1 MDWSDHKIDT
11 GSYQANTSP
20 WVVEH
25 LSKPKDGL
33 SSRQLFGVL
42 GLLALCLCINV
53 APERSESLL
62 AGLQHCAKH
71 EDIPNP
77 ALHRRGRAQS
87 DRYEEGSPDVYIY
100 NATVWTGAK
109 NGTETL
115 YNSSVLLSKGLVK
128 AINPKTDK
136 VSGVVQKV
144 NAMGAWVTP
153 GIVDMHSHAGQ
164 VTFPIFAATNSLVS
178 HNNIIMP
185 FSQAI
190 DSFNTHDLAL
200 RLVTSGGTT
209 TSMILPGSS
218 SAMGGE
224 AWAMKFRNTTANSP
238 TSMLIEPP
246 FEISQQ
252 GQYQRTKS
260 WRNAK
265 HALGENIS
273 KTWKEIGGTREDT
286 IYYIRKA
293 YSSAVDKRDAQD
305 AWCRVASK
313 VSTRQSRYL
322 RWPFGRGSS
331 GTAAKDLGDY
341 PKSSLEEELLVDV
354 LRGKVRIHVHA
365 YESTDFDALMRISNE
380 FRFPIAS
387 IQHAHEAWTSVE
399 TLKRFYGGPPAI
411 AMFATSAPYKHEAYR
426 HSLFAPIILAEQGIP
441 VIFKSDHPPAVDSR
455 YLLAE
460 AALGHH
466 FGLATNLAMMSV
478 TSEPAKA
485 IGLDHRV
492 GYLLPGYDADVV
504 IWQSHPLT
512 LGATPA
518 QVYVDGIPQ
527 LEAPAL
533 VSRPAIDQETPPS
546 ADYSQQIKAAKI
558 SHHGDV
564 DLNPTW
570 IEQSLTFSNVSS
582 YISRRNGALHEDVF
596 DEGRI
601 IVENGAIVCA
611 GDCEGHM
618 TMREVN
624 LMGGAISPGLT
635 LYGTSM
641 GLIEINEEPS
651 TTDHDQS
658 PLSLTPPT
666 GSVDRAANA
675 AVFGGKESLISLRAG
690 ITNAITPPL
699 SSNIFKG
706 YSMYISVPAPN
717 RLHPG
722 AMIEKE
728 VAYHVSVGH
737 APVYPVSPTGLQISA
752 QIQAIHT
759 LLLSEDREGGTPL
772 EKTFRKIAEGEIT
785 LVVFVSSADQMAT
798 LIDMK
803 KEVEETYSS
812 TMKMV
817 FDSALEGHLIA
828 SEIAAAKIGVIT
840 RERGNPVTW
849 DDYRALP
856 GAPLSEDT
864 NISALRKAGV
874 IVGIGMTG
882 SRASTSNLRYYLA
895 YSITDATDNA
905 SKLDALAL
913 ASTNI
918 EKILGV
924 PAPTDTWV
932 ATEYGGLLD
941 IGQSRVVAVAR
952 GDGTVA
958 GL

>member
-1 MDWSDHKIDT
+1 MDWENKFT
-11 GSYQANTSP
+11 TAGYQDAPLSP
-20 WVVEH
+20 WADGQ
-25 LSKPKDGL
+25 SPKRLYNGFDCRQFMGILGL
-33 SSRQLFGVL
+33 LVL
-42 GLLALCLCINV
+42 GLCFNI
-53 APERSESLL
+53 APEASEGLT
-62 AGLQHCAKH
+62 AGLQLCALH
-71 EDIPNP
+71 GEIPNP
-77 ALHRRGRAQS
+77 ELHRRGRSQS
-87 DRYEEGSPDVYIY
+87 DRYEEGTPDVYIY
-100 NATVWTGAK
+100 NATIWTGAK

-115 YNSSVLLSKGLVK
+115 YNASVFLSQGLVQS
-128 AINPKTDK
+128 INPEKAK
-136 VSGVVQKV
+136 ISAEAQRI

-164 VTFPIFAATNSLVS
+164 LTFPIFAATNSLVS
-178 HNNIIMP
+178 RNNIIMP

-238 TSMLIEPP
+238 TSMSIEPP
-246 FEISQQ
+246 FEINAQ
-252 GQYQRTKS
+252 GKYTRSKA

-286 IYYIRKA
+286 IYHIRKA
-293 YSSAVDKRDAQD
+293 YASAANKRDSQD

-313 VSTRQSRYL
+313 ISGKRSRIF
-322 RWPFGRGSS
+322 RWPFEKPSS
-331 GTAAKDLGDY
+331 DPNEKDLGEY
-341 PKSSLEEELLVDV
+341 PKSTLEEELLVDA

-365 YESTDFDALMRISNE
+365 YESTDFDALMRITNE
-380 FRFPIAS
+380 FGFSIAS

-399 TLKRFYGGPPAI
+399 TLKRFHGGAPAI

-527 LEAPAL
+527 LESPAL
-533 VSRPAIDQETPPS
+533 VPRPAEDQEIPPS
-546 ADYSQQIKAAKI
+546 ADFSQQIKATKE

-564 DLNPTW
+564 DLHPIW
-570 IEQSLTFSNVSS
+570 IEESLIFTNVSS
-582 YISRRNGALHEDVF
+582 HIYREDGILLEDRY
-596 DEGRI
+596 DEGKVVI
-601 IVENGAIVCA
+601 EDGSVACVGV
-611 GDCEGHM
+611 CEGY
-618 TMREVN
+618 RAAKNVN
-624 LMGGAISPGLT
+624 LMGGSVSPGLT

-658 PLSLTPPT
+658 PLSLTPPN
-666 GSVDRAANA
+666 GAVGRAANA
-675 AVFGGKESLISLRAG
+675 AVYGGKESFISLRAG

-706 YSMYISVPAPN
+706 YSMYISVAAPN
-717 RLHPG
+717 RLHRG
-722 AMIEKE
+722 AMLEKE
-728 VAYHVSVGH
+728 VAYHVSIGH

-752 QIQAIHT
+752 QIQAIFT
-759 LLLSEDREGGTPL
+759 LLMNGKEEDLTPL
-772 EKTFRKIAEGEIT
+772 EGIFKRIARGETT
-785 LVVFVSSADQMAT
+785 LVVFVSSADQMTT

-803 KEVEETYSS
+803 REVEELYGSN
-812 TMKMV
+812 MKMV
-817 FDSALEGHLIA
+817 FDNALEAHLIA
-828 SEIAAAKIGVIT
+828 DEIAAANIGVIT

-849 DDYRALP
+849 DDCRALP
-856 GAPLSEDT
+856 GAPLSHKSQT
-864 NISALRKAGV
+864 
-874 IVGIGMTG
+874 VGIGMTG
-882 SRASTSNLRYYLA
+882 SRASTSTLRYYLA
-895 YSITDATDNA
+895 YSVTDATDQA

-924 PAPTDTWV
+924 PAPKDTWV

-941 IGQSRVVAVAR
+941 IGQSKVVAIAR

-958 GL
+958 GF